1 MFQGFDKCQTSAQI
15 DRNSKGLQTST
26 TTEQDNEGWTSTKN
40 KVRERKCGNKKD
52 DRKEKNEGWDERE
65 REPGER
71 GRKRR
76 ENKMCGQK
84 KTDIS

>member
-52 DRKEKNEGWDERE
+52 DRKEINEGWDE

-76 ENKMCGQK
+76 ENKLCGQK